1 MEKKSKA
8 SVRAAIIGCGLK
20 AQDHARE
27 MLKQQS
33 ATQIVVVSE
42 PSPSAYDA
50 MASVFAEV
58 DTPVPPNQPQL
69 DQLLT
74 DYGDDLDIALIVTP
88 HAFHFEQA
96 KACLEA
102 GLDVL
107 LEKPMVVTADEARQ
121 LIETRDR
128 VGRLLVIAFNGSL
141 SPQIR
146 TAAKY
151 LRSGDF
157 GEILT
162 INATVWEG
170 WSNKYVGHWKQDPD
184 ISGGGFMFDTGAH
197 MLNTVSDL
205 VGEDFRQ
212 VAAWLDNRSSTVDI
226 LGVVMGRLDSGAL
239 VTMNACGATMQTI
252 GSEIRIH
259 CTEGIIRTGIWGEF
273 LETQRP
279 NESPVS
285 MEVRDAR
292 KAWKGVWEQFLA
304 VRNGEIE
311 NPSPPE
317 IGLRMAKL
325 WDGIKLSAKQDGVP
339 INLDNGDNQ

>member
-1 MEKKSKA
+1 MEKKSRT

-20 AQDHARE
+20 AQGHAKE
-27 MLKQQS
+27 MLQQQS
-33 ATQIVVVSE
+33 DTEIMVVCE
-42 PSPSAYDA
+42 PSPVAYDA
-50 MASVFAEV
+50 MASVFGEV
-58 DTPVPPNQPQL
+58 DMPAPPNQPQL
-69 DQLLT
+69 DQLLR
-74 DYGDDLDIALIVTP
+74 DYGDSLDVALIVTP
-88 HAFHFEQA
+88 HAYHFEQA
-96 KACLEA
+96 KACLEV

-121 LIETRDR
+121 LIKTRDQMD
-128 VGRLLVIAFNGSL
+128 RLLVIAFNGSL

-151 LRSGDF
+151 LRSGEF
-157 GEILT
+157 GDILT
-162 INATVWEG
+162 ITATVWEG
-170 WSNKYVGHWKQDPD
+170 WADSYIGHWKQDPE

-205 VGEDFRQ
+205 AGEDFRQ

-252 GSEIRIH
+252 GSEIRIN

-279 NESPVS
+279 NEAP
-285 MEVRDAR
+285 EPTAR
-292 KAWKGVWEQFLA
+292 GAHKAWDGVWEQFLA

-325 WDGIKLSAKQDGVP
+325 WDGIKLSAKQDGIP